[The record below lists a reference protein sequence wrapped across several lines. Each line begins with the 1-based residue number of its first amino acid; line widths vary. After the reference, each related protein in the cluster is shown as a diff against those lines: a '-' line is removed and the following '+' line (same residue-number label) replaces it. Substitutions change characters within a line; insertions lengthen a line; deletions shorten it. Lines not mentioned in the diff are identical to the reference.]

1 MREKPTEEALLDSL
15 SETPRPPSAVASE
28 LSAEVDLVR
37 ERLTA
42 LEAEGRVLAT
52 EEGWVRR
59 TDADTDEL
67 LDESERLIR
76 DRLGRDPRR

>member
-15 SETPRPPSAVASE
+15 SETPRPTAAVASD
-28 LSAEVDLVR
+28 LSVEVALV
-37 ERLTA
+37 ERRLSA

>member
-15 SETPRPPSAVASE
+15 SETPRPTASVASE
-28 LSAEVDLVR
+28 LSAEVDLVH